1 MTQHRKEVYAN
12 MKQILYWKKFAE
24 SGNVF
29 DYLEY
34 KQAEK
39 RKKRIEYENNI
50 DSACQKTLKAGK

>member
-1 MTQHRKEVYAN
+1 MEFF
-12 MKQILYWKKFAE
+12 YWKKFAE

-39 RKKRIEYENNI
+39 RKRQIQYDNHINYHIKRSI
-50 DSACQKTLKAGK
+50 D

>member
-34 KQAEK
+34 KQAGK
-39 RKKRIEYENNI
+39 RKRQIQHDNHINYHTKKNI
-50 DSACQKTLKAGK
+50 D

>member
-39 RKKRIEYENNI
+39 RKRQIQHDNHNNYHTKKI
-50 DSACQKTLKAGK
+50 

>member
-1 MTQHRKEVYAN
+1 MTHHRKEVYAN
-12 MKQILYWKKFAE
+12 MKQILYWKRFAE

-39 RKKRIEYENNI
+39 RKRQIQYDNHINYHIKRSI
-50 DSACQKTLKAGK
+50 D

>member
-1 MTQHRKEVYAN
+1 MTHHRKEVYAN
-12 MKQILYWKKFAE
+12 MKQIFYWKKFAE

-39 RKKRIEYENNI
+39 RKRQIQYDNHINYHIKRSI
-50 DSACQKTLKAGK
+50 D

>member
-12 MKQILYWKKFAE
+12 MKQILYWRKFAE

-39 RKKRIEYENNI
+39 RKKRIEYENNMDCHTTKKI
-50 DSACQKTLKAGK
+50 

>member
-1 MTQHRKEVYAN
+1 MTHHRKEVYAN
-12 MKQILYWKKFAE
+12 MKQILYWTRFAE

-39 RKKRIEYENNI
+39 RKRQIQYDNHINYHIKRSI
-50 DSACQKTLKAGK
+50 D

>member
-39 RKKRIEYENNI
+39 RKRQIQYDNHINYHIKRSI
-50 DSACQKTLKAGK
+50 D

>member
-1 MTQHRKEVYAN
+1 
-12 MKQILYWKKFAE
+12 MKQILYWRKFAE

-39 RKKRIEYENNI
+39 RKKRIEYENNMDCHTTKKI
-50 DSACQKTLKAGK
+50 

>member
-1 MTQHRKEVYAN
+1 MTHHRKEVYAN
-12 MKQILYWKKFAE
+12 MKQILYWRRFAE

-39 RKKRIEYENNI
+39 RKRQIQYDNHINYHIKRSI
-50 DSACQKTLKAGK
+50 D

>member
-29 DYLEY
+29 EYLEY

-39 RKKRIEYENNI
+39 RKRQIQHDNHINYHTKKNI
-50 DSACQKTLKAGK
+50 D

>member
-39 RKKRIEYENNI
+39 RKKRIEYENNMDCHTTKKI
-50 DSACQKTLKAGK
+50 